1 MAGHYPAH
9 VLYVAEGWLSAQEQR
24 VLQDAL
30 YAVQAGLSGT
40 DLPPLCWTLVT
51 SQKAAFLA
59 GRDRAPQ
66 IAVVEF
72 GQMRQRL
79 NFCAQLLAR
88 WPAAALVAV
97 THPVAEEAAI
107 PFAQVLAYPMSA
119 PALQTA
125 IRAILRRAT
134 TGELLQAGEVSLDTQ
149 NRTVN
154 TPRGQH
160 HITPKQSA
168 LLQMLMSRRGE
179 VISRREIME
188 TIWETTFLEDT
199 RTLDVHIR
207 WLREQ
212 IENDPSNPQYIL
224 TVRGKGYSFCPKPG
238 IS

>member
-1 MAGHYPAH
+1 
-9 VLYVAEGWLSAQEQR
+9 
-24 VLQDAL
+24 
-30 YAVQAGLSGT
+30 
-40 DLPPLCWTLVT
+40 
-51 SQKAAFLA
+51 
-59 GRDRAPQ
+59 
-66 IAVVEF
+66 
-72 GQMRQRL
+72 
-79 NFCAQLLAR
+79 LLAR
-88 WPAAALVAV
+88 WPAVSLIAV
-97 THPVAEEAAI
+97 TNTVVEGSAI
-107 PFAQVLAYPMSA
+107 PFAQTLAYPMGP
-119 PALQTA
+119 PALQGA
-125 IRAILRRAT
+125 IRAILQLAT
-134 TGELLQAGEVSLDTQ
+134 ASELLRAGEVSLDTQ

-212 IENDPSNPQYIL
+212 IEHDPSNPQYIL

>member
-1 MAGHYPAH
+1 MTRNYPAH
-9 VLYVAEGWLSAQEQR
+9 VLYMAHGWLSAQEQQA
-24 VLQDAL
+24 LQEAL
-30 YAVQAGLSGT
+30 SAVQAGLSGT
-40 DLPPLCWTLVT
+40 ELPPLCWTLVT
-51 SQKAAFLA
+51 NQKAAFLA

-88 WPAAALVAV
+88 WPAVSLIAV
-97 THPVAEEAAI
+97 TNTVVEGSAI
-107 PFAQVLAYPMSA
+107 PFAQTLAYPMGP
-119 PALQTA
+119 PALQGA
-125 IRAILRRAT
+125 IRAILQLAT
-134 TGELLQAGEVSLDTQ
+134 ASELLRAGEVSLDTQ

-212 IENDPSNPQYIL
+212 IEHDPSNPQYIL